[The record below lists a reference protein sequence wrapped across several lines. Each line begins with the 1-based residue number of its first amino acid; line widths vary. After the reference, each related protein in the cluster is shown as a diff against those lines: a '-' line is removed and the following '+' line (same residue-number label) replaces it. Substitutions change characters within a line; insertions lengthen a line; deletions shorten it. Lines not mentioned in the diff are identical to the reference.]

1 MKLLIA
7 IMKKEDK
14 ADTIAALNQ
23 KGIFVTELAT
33 TGGFL
38 QEKNTTLMI
47 GTEDANAAIA
57 LNVLREYA
65 GLRKSITYSTPHT
78 ESGNAYAG
86 ANYSVPIDTSA
97 GGCTVFELTMD
108 RLEKF
113 CVTQPGCL
121 PPNADSRAVFYR
133 SAGMKLHFLI
143 ARMLTFLHWHSD
155 IPARR

>member
-1 MKLLIA
+1 MQHSVLSGFGGKQGGIHIMKLLIA

-14 ADTIAALNQ
+14 TDTIAALNQ

-47 GTEDANAAIA
+47 GTEDANAPIA

-65 GLRKSITYSTPHT
+65 GLRKSVTYSTPHAEGGT
-78 ESGNAYAG
+78 GYSGAG
-86 ANYSVPIDTSA
+86 YSVPIDTTA

-113 CVTQPGCL
+113 
-121 PPNADSRAVFYR
+121 
-133 SAGMKLHFLI
+133 
-143 ARMLTFLHWHSD
+143 
-155 IPARR
+155 

>member
-47 GTEDANAAIA
+47 GTNAAIA

-113 CVTQPGCL
+113 
-121 PPNADSRAVFYR
+121 
-133 SAGMKLHFLI
+133 
-143 ARMLTFLHWHSD
+143 
-155 IPARR
+155 

>member
-14 ADTIAALNQ
+14 TNTIAALNQ

-47 GTEDANAAIA
+47 GTEDANAPIA

-78 ESGNAYAG
+78 ESGSAYTG

-113 CVTQPGCL
+113 
-121 PPNADSRAVFYR
+121 
-133 SAGMKLHFLI
+133 
-143 ARMLTFLHWHSD
+143 
-155 IPARR
+155 

>member
-14 ADTIAALNQ
+14 TDTIAALNQ
-23 KGIFVTELAT
+23 KGIFVTELA

-47 GTEDANAAIA
+47 GTEDANAPIA

-78 ESGNAYAG
+78 ESGSAYTG

-113 CVTQPGCL
+113 
-121 PPNADSRAVFYR
+121 
-133 SAGMKLHFLI
+133 
-143 ARMLTFLHWHSD
+143 
-155 IPARR
+155 

>member
-14 ADTIAALNQ
+14 TDTIAALNQ

-47 GTEDANAAIA
+47 GTEDANAPIA

-65 GLRKSITYSTPHT
+65 GLRKSITYST
-78 ESGNAYAG
+78 ESGSAYTG

-113 CVTQPGCL
+113 
-121 PPNADSRAVFYR
+121 
-133 SAGMKLHFLI
+133 
-143 ARMLTFLHWHSD
+143 
-155 IPARR
+155 

>member
-7 IMKKEDK
+7 IMKKEK

-113 CVTQPGCL
+113 
-121 PPNADSRAVFYR
+121 
-133 SAGMKLHFLI
+133 
-143 ARMLTFLHWHSD
+143 
-155 IPARR
+155 

>member
-14 ADTIAALNQ
+14 AETISALNKQ
-23 KGIFVTELAT
+23 GIFVTELAT

-47 GTEDANAAIA
+47 GVEDVVVATA
-57 LNVLREYA
+57 LNILREYA
-65 GLRKSITYSTPHT
+65 GLRKSVTYSAPRSETG
-78 ESGNAYAG
+78 GNYAG
-86 ANYSVPIDTSA
+86 TGYSVPVDSSA

-113 CVTQPGCL
+113 
-121 PPNADSRAVFYR
+121 
-133 SAGMKLHFLI
+133 
-143 ARMLTFLHWHSD
+143 
-155 IPARR
+155 

>member
-14 ADTIAALNQ
+14 TDTIAALNQ

-47 GTEDANAAIA
+47 GTEDANAPIA

-65 GLRKSITYSTPHT
+65 GL
-78 ESGNAYAG
+78 GNP
-86 ANYSVPIDTSA
+86 SPIRR
-97 GGCTVFELTMD
+97 LTQKA
-108 RLEKF
+108 EP
-113 CVTQPGCL
+113 V
-121 PPNADSRAVFYR
+121 
-133 SAGMKLHFLI
+133 
-143 ARMLTFLHWHSD
+143 
-155 IPARR
+155 IPAPATLFPSTQLQAVVPYLN